1 VSVAV
6 DTVVKLPEKYGPA
19 GAAQFNPVAVVLSAV
34 RIVLFAPTAR
44 RETASAA
51 VAAMMSPFASTIVLA
66 IAAFAFVSICVSTP
80 CNATSKSAGR
90 SVTKS
95 VGVGKTKP

>member
-19 GAAQFNPVAVVLSAV
+19 GAAHFNPVAVVLSAV
-34 RIVLFAPTAR
+34 RTVSLSPTTR

-51 VAAMMSPFASTIVLA
+51 VAAIRSPFASTIVLA
-66 IAAFAFVSICVSTP
+66 IAAFAFVSI
-80 CNATSKSAGR
+80 
-90 SVTKS
+90 
-95 VGVGKTKP
+95 

>member
-1 VSVAV
+1 MSVAV

-19 GAAQFNPVAVVLSAV
+19 AAHFKPVAVALSAV
-34 RIVLFAPTAR
+34 RTVLFAPTVR

-66 IAAFAFVSICVSTP
+66 IAAFAFVSI
-80 CNATSKSAGR
+80 
-90 SVTKS
+90 
-95 VGVGKTKP
+95 